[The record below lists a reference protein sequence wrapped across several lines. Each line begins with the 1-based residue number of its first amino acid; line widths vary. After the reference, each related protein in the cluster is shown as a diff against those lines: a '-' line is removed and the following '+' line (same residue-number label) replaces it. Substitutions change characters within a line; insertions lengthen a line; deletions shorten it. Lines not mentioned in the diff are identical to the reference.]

1 MSSYQREPMTGLIR
15 QDNRI
20 VGSICLPE
28 EDLQEFI
35 DQFNNCYGPL
45 RLHIEEMPTTRIQG
59 VPLRPVRPVGA
70 VYNRAKTKPDQP
82 SSGA

>member
-15 QDNRI
+15 QDNRV

-28 EDLQEFI
+28 DDQQDFI

-45 RLHIEEMPTTRIQG
+45 HLHIEPMPTRCDKP
-59 VPLRPVRPVGA
+59 VPVRPVRPVGA
-70 VYNRAKTKPDQP
+70 VYNRDKPKPQ
-82 SSGA
+82 